1 MTRPLAK
8 AQRGL
13 SLIELMIAMLIS
25 TFLVLGATQVYL
37 DNQRT
42 YLFQQGQSSNQ
53 NLGRMIQL
61 LLDQQLA
68 RTGYRASPLANAG
81 LGVAFPALASSN
93 GCPAFAAG
101 ETVLPSSDSNGICFR
116 YQGAADADDV
126 DCLGQKIAASAN
138 VLSRI
143 SFVSSTT
150 AGAGSLVC
158 AVGGSSVTLVDGVA
172 DFVVFAVPNSDGSS
186 QAVRYAALLTSS
198 TALRDGIASSVLEQ
212 WKSLS
217 GKTRSSDQ
225 YLYQISQGSVALRNL
240 MP

>member
-1 MTRPLAK
+1 MNLHPAR
-8 AQRGL
+8 QRGL
-13 SLIELMIAMLIS
+13 SLIELMVAMLIS
-25 TFLVLGATQVYL
+25 TFMILGTTQIYI

-42 YLFQQGQSSNQ
+42 YQFQQGQSSNQ

-68 RTGYRASPLANAG
+68 RTGYRATPKGNPG
-81 LGVAFPALASSN
+81 LGTAFPAIASSN
-93 GCPAFAAG
+93 GCPAFALG
-101 ETVLPSSDSNGICFR
+101 ETLLASSDGNGVCFR
-116 YQGAADADDV
+116 YQGASDGADIN
-126 DCLGQKIAASAN
+126 CLGKKISAGVN

-158 AVGGSSVTLVDGVA
+158 AIDGSSITLLDGLA
-172 DFVVFAVPNSDGSS
+172 DFMLFAVPGSKGNS
-186 QAVRYAALLTSS
+186 QAVRYAALFSS
-198 TALRDGIASSVLEQ
+198 SKTLRDGVATSVLDQ

-217 GKTRSSDQ
+217 GKTRTADQ

>member
-1 MTRPLAK
+1 MSRALGNNQA
-8 AQRGL
+8 GL
-13 SLIELMIAMLIS
+13 SLVELMIALVIS
-25 TFLVLGATQVYL
+25 TFLVLGATQVYI

-68 RTGYRASPLANAG
+68 RVGFRASPLANAG
-81 LGVAFPALASSN
+81 MGVAFPAIGSSN

-101 ETVLPSSDSNGICFR
+101 ETVLPSSDSNGICYR
-116 YQGAADADDV
+116 YQGAADSGDL
-126 DCLGQKIAASAN
+126 DCLGHKITASAN

-158 AVGGSSVTLVDGVA
+158 SVDGASVTLVDGIA
-172 DFVVFAVPNSDGSS
+172 DFVVFAVPASDGSS
-186 QAVRYAALLTSS
+186 QAVRYAALLSTS
-198 TALRDGIASSVLEQ
+198 TPLRDGIATTVLDQ
-212 WKSLS
+212 WKNLS
-217 GKTRSSDQ
+217 GKTRASDQ